1 MGGCVSALCERQK
14 RENDIDNNINFSEG
28 NQSKEPGSPRRT
40 KKKKTVIPKNVV
52 IDDEDDD
59 EDLSITVHI
68 SDSTSL
74 KQLRDNIVNKQLM
87 N

>member
-28 NQSKEPGSPRRT
+28 SHNSKEPGSPRRT

-52 IDDEDDD
+52 IDDDDDDD

-74 KQLRDNIVNKQLM
+74 KQLRDKYSK
-87 N
+87 

>member
-1 MGGCVSALCERQK
+1 M
-14 RENDIDNNINFSEG
+14 
-28 NQSKEPGSPRRT
+28 KEIKVKSRVPQDEP

-52 IDDEDDD
+52 IDDDEDDD

-74 KQLRDNIVNKQLM
+74 KQLRDKYSK
-87 N
+87 